1 MTSINQI
8 INNDIIIIIITAI
21 IVSIAIIK
29 VLEAVEELISSIR
42 ELFFG
47 KKQKVRQAIALK
59 TNSFFTPP
67 TAIQQQPTLV
77 DQPIMVVEQPA
88 VIVAQPTMVLEQ
100 PAVIVAQPTMVLEQP
115 AVIVDQPTMVLAQP
129 AVIVDQPTMVLA
141 QPATI
146 DEQPTTIVPLLSK
159 APLGVIFKK
168 EETTINSK
176 KNESEYGA
184 LSSQKANEL
193 FAKTYGGLSVSKTN
207 TKLSFAEDL
216 IQYVNVDYNCTWIAG
231 ERDAIQGN
239 WNRVLAHADHSMN
252 AMHHE
257 EAKALCQGDRMRAS
271 SLTDDERDEL
281 RVEIAE
287 FESNFKPV
295 AQCTKPEVD
304 PNQVDDLYPV
314 RPNQAGTRDW
324 SHSRAWTPSARPKP
338 VVFPT
343 LPPVTVAAP
352 VVQVSDTTST
362 TATNDNDSMDVDMED
377 VEEPVI
383 EEPIILATAPATP
396 TKLYL
401 SVGSWKKLLKP
412 KLQPTLAPIAELVI
426 LATAPAN
433 PTKLYM
439 RAGEWKKSL
448 KPKFQP
454 TLAPI
459 AEPMILATAPAT
471 PTKLD
476 MDIGTWKKFLKPKFR
491 PTLEPIV
498 EVLATAPHEPTK
510 LRLSVGSWKK
520 FVKPKLQPTLEP
532 IVEVLATAPHEPTKL
547 RLSVGSWKKLVKPKL
562 QPTLETTMEEDEQQQ
577 QEEYLE
583 AEPTDNDTRR
593 LPPRRSA
600 RLQAKQNVRTPTVE
614 PERPVSRRP
623 KRRRQPPGFYKESLT
638 YRQG

>member
-1 MTSINQI
+1 MTSFTINGMTIINNNTIIINLIAIAAFKALAVGLDVFHRVTSINKDLDFSIDFPLVNSDQNLFNYQQDALRI
-8 INNDIIIIIITAI
+8 QQHRHIPFLHSRSYKMIASKASKKMEKINNN
-21 IVSIAIIK
+21 
-29 VLEAVEELISSIR
+29 AVA
-42 ELFFG
+42 
-47 KKQKVRQAIALK
+47 KKQLEPIVELPFKMHFNDEMSLNVKSPHEATRNRVANSSALGNFSK
-59 TNSFFTPP
+59 EEAMDMWANHYG
-67 TAIQQQPTLV
+67 
-77 DQPIMVVEQPA
+77 D
-88 VIVAQPTMVLEQ
+88 
-100 PAVIVAQPTMVLEQP
+100 
-115 AVIVDQPTMVLAQP
+115 
-129 AVIVDQPTMVLA
+129 
-141 QPATI
+141 
-146 DEQPTTIVPLLSK
+146 SK
-159 APLGVIFKK
+159 APKAKLTLSFDDDNLHHTKEVKYSQSLDQYERSEHRAFYMGVRERMNDSNNNMWQNIQSNGGDMMK
-168 EETTINSK
+168 
-176 KNESEYGA
+176 YA
-184 LSSQKANEL
+184 CLSSRELELESIKAD
-193 FAKTYGGLSVSKTN
+193 
-207 TKLSFAEDL
+207 SFTFGP
-216 IQYVNVDYNCTWIAG
+216 VPKCTTPC
-231 ERDAIQGN
+231 
-239 WNRVLAHADHSMN
+239 VL
-252 AMHHE
+252 E
-257 EAKALCQGDRMRAS
+257 
-271 SLTDDERDEL
+271 
-281 RVEIAE
+281 
-287 FESNFKPV
+287 P
-295 AQCTKPEVD
+295 
-304 PNQVDDLYPV
+304 QVDVGGDHIP
-314 RPNQAGTRDW
+314 RMFIAPNNAGTRDY
-324 SHSRAWTPSARPKP
+324 SHLTNKK
-338 VVFPT
+338 
-343 LPPVTVAAP
+343 AP
-352 VVQVSDTTST
+352 VPTVQVNDTTST
-362 TATNDNDSMDVDMED
+362 VEDVQHAQQQPAAPVQVIDTTSTADDVDMEDVDMED

-520 FVKPKLQPTLEP
+520 LVKPKLQPTLEP

>member
-377 VEEPVI
+377 VFDLHTTNTTTNNSNINNSNNNNNNNKGATRPTVAPRVEVPTGTWKTKANTKKFVAKLDKILEDPIEPLNRATATRPKTTPKLYVPEDTWMMYSTMKFRSTMETVL
-383 EEPIILATAPATP
+383 EEPIEPLNRATATRPKTTP
-396 TKLYL
+396 KLYVPEDTWMIY
-401 SVGSWKKLLKP
+401 S
-412 KLQPTLAPIAELVI
+412 T
-426 LATAPAN
+426 
-433 PTKLYM
+433 M
-439 RAGEWKKSL
+439 
-448 KPKFQP
+448 KFQP
-454 TLAPI
+454 VIDTI
-459 AEPMILATAPAT
+459 E
-471 PTKLD
+471 
-476 MDIGTWKKFLKPKFR
+476 
-491 PTLEPIV
+491 
-498 EVLATAPHEPTK
+498 
-510 LRLSVGSWKK
+510 
-520 FVKPKLQPTLEP
+520 
-532 IVEVLATAPHEPTKL
+532 
-547 RLSVGSWKKLVKPKL
+547 
-562 QPTLETTMEEDEQQQ
+562 EEDEPTILLNAIQDDEV
-577 QEEYLE
+577 EEEFADVIGDDDQDEPNVSMEE
-583 AEPTDNDTRR
+583 AQRPKARQR
-593 LPPRRSA
+593 KLPAPRIVPRRSA
-600 RLQAKQNVRTPTVE
+600 RLQANQQDDNGGGDNIRS
-614 PERPVSRRP
+614 SRRKNAAKP
-623 KRRRQPPGFYKESLT
+623 VGFYNIARLSRPRRQ
-638 YRQG
+638 Q